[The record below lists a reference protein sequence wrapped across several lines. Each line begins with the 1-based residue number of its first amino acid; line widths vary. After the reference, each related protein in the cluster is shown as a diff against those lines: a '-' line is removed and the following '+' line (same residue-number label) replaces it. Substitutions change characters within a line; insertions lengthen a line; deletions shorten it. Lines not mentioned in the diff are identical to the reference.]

1 MKIGLIGVG
10 TIGKFLLKKLNID
23 HLLPGYRIISV
34 LDEREKARTTMPSLS
49 GQYEFNF
56 FDELDSF
63 LDSGIDLVVE
73 SSNIETVQEYA
84 YLILCEKN
92 MLVISVGALAD

>member
-34 LDEREKARTTMPSLS
+34 LDEREKARTIMPSLS

-56 FDELDSF
+56 LLDSF